1 MKGYEPEIDIRQML
15 IECLLLLCQKR
26 QIRKQLRSMK
36 VYPIVRNLDYEQN
49 DERTSELILELVN
62 FLMRDEEGEEKDYF
76 SGSPVTTSTTTL
88 DNDRNEEIAINESK
102 SNKDNVEVVEKDVID
117 ANEIAKLEEDLSE
130 VMDTV
135 D

>member
-15 IECLLLLCQKR
+15 IECMLLLCQKR
-26 QIRKQLRSMK
+26 QIRKQLRRMK

-88 DNDRNEEIAINESK
+88 DNDSNEDIAINESK

-117 ANEIAKLEEDLSE
+117 VNEIAKLEEDLSE

>member
-1 MKGYEPEIDIRQML
+1 VKGYEPEIDIRQML
-15 IECLLLLCQKR
+15 IECMLLLCQKR
-26 QIRKQLRSMK
+26 QIRKQLRRMK

-88 DNDRNEEIAINESK
+88 DNDSNEDIAINESK

-117 ANEIAKLEEDLSE
+117 VNEIAKLEEDLSE